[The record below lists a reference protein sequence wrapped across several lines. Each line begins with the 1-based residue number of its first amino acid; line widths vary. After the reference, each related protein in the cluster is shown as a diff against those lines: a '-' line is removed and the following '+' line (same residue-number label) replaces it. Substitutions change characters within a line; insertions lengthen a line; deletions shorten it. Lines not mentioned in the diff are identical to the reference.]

1 MYKKS
6 FATSC
11 FSFLICF
18 SFSSFAQQKIKN
30 TGKHV
35 ENYSSEK
42 SRTNLRPN
50 IIFILSDDHAYQA
63 IGAYGNKLARTPN
76 IDRIGKEGALFQN
89 MMVTNAICGPSR
101 ATLLTGK
108 YSHMNGYK
116 TNGKIPFNT
125 SQQMFP
131 KLLQQNGYQT
141 AWIGKLHLETVPG
154 GFDYVQIPPGQG
166 DYYNPDFINS
176 KGDTV
181 HYEGYLTDLVTTFS
195 LDWLSKRDQS
205 KPFMMVVGEKAT
217 HRNWMPDLQDL
228 GAYDDVEFP
237 IPTTFYDDYKT
248 RVAAGNQDMNIAK
261 TMKTG
266 HDFKIHADYNDQEY
280 NRFTPP
286 QRKIFE
292 QYYDKITAEFD
303 AKALKEDELLRWKF
317 QRYMKDY
324 LSTAN
329 SMDRNIGKILDYLD
343 KTGLAKNTVVIYT
356 SDQGFY
362 TGEHGWFDK
371 RFMYEQSLKT
381 PFLMRYPGVT
391 KPGSK
396 INQLAVN
403 IDWAPSILDIAG
415 VKIPANMQGMS
426 ILPILKQDAK
436 PDNWRSETYYHYYEY
451 PSPHKVQPHF
461 GTRTSRYKLIR
472 FYGPTDFWELFDL
485 QKDPDELTNVFENKN
500 YKQIVKDMK
509 IKLKRLINQYQ
520 DDEALS
526 ILSNKKNIE

>member
-1 MYKKS
+1 M
-6 FATSC
+6 F
-11 FSFLICF
+11 CF
-18 SFSSFAQQKIKN
+18 SFSSFAQTKIKN
-30 TGKHV
+30 IDNQEGNHHA
-35 ENYSSEK
+35 EK
-42 SRTNLRPN
+42 PSKNLRPN

-63 IGAYGNKLARTPN
+63 IGAYGNKLAKTSN
-76 IDRIGKEGALFQN
+76 IDRIAKEGALFQN

-108 YSHMNGYK
+108 YSHKNGYK

-125 SQQMFP
+125 NQQMFP
-131 KLLQQNGYQT
+131 ALLQQNGYQT
-141 AWIGKLHLETVPG
+141 GWIGKLHLETVPG

-166 DYYNPDFINS
+166 DYYNPDFINL

-228 GAYDDVEFP
+228 GSYDDVEFP
-237 IPTTFYDDYKT
+237 LPKTFYDDYKT
-248 RVAAGNQDMNIAK
+248 RIAAGNQDMNIEK
-261 TMKTG
+261 MMRPG
-266 HDFKIHADYNDQEY
+266 HDFKIHADYRDQEY
-280 NRFTPP
+280 NRFTPA
-286 QRKIFE
+286 QRKVFE
-292 QYYDKITAEFD
+292 RYYDKMTAEFEAKNLKGD
-303 AKALKEDELLRWKF
+303 ALLRWKF

-362 TGEHGWFDK
+362 MGEHGWFDK

-381 PFLMRYPGVT
+381 PFLIRYPGFI

-396 INQLAVN
+396 VNQLAVN
-403 IDWAPSILDIAG
+403 VDWAPSILDIAG
-415 VKIPANMQGMS
+415 IKIPSNMQGMS
-426 ILPILKQDAK
+426 ILPIVKEGK
-436 PDNWRSETYYHYYEY
+436 KIEKWRTETYYHYYEY

-485 QKDPDELTNVFENKN
+485 QKDPEELTNIYESKN
-500 YKQIVKDMK
+500 YRQIVKDMK
-509 IKLKRLINQYQ
+509 IKLKRLINQYK
-520 DDEALS
+520 DEEALS
-526 ILSNKKNIE
+526 ILLKEKTIE

>member
-1 MYKKS
+1 M
-6 FATSC
+6 
-11 FSFLICF
+11 
-18 SFSSFAQQKIKN
+18 
-30 TGKHV
+30 
-35 ENYSSEK
+35 SEK
-42 SRTNLRPN
+42 TIVKYFLLLLFAAYFPALGQQNVSNTASKKVSAASRPN
-50 IIFILSDDHAYQA
+50 IIFIISDDHAYQA

-76 IDRIGKEGALFQN
+76 IDRIAKEGVLFN
-89 MMVTNAICGPSR
+89 HMMVTNAICGPSR

-108 YSHMNGYK
+108 YSHKNGYK

-125 SQQMFP
+125 NQQMFP
-131 KLLQQNGYQT
+131 KLLQENGYQT

-181 HYEGYLTDLVTTFS
+181 HYEGYLTDLVTDFS
-195 LDWLSKRDQS
+195 LDWLTKRDLS

-228 GAYDDVEFP
+228 GAYDNVEFP
-237 IPTTFYDDYKT
+237 LPKTFYDDYKT
-248 RVAAGNQDMNIAK
+248 RIAAKNQDMNIEK
-261 TMKTG
+261 TMKDG
-266 HDFKIHADYNDQEY
+266 HDFKVHTNYSDQEY
-280 NRFTPP
+280 NRFTPT
-286 QRKIFE
+286 QRKAFE
-292 QYYDKITAEFD
+292 TYYNKVTAEFD
-303 AKALKEDELLRWKF
+303 ARNLNGDALLRWKF

-329 SMDRNIGKILDYLD
+329 SMDRNIGRILDHLD
-343 KTGLAKNTVVIYT
+343 QTGLSKNTVVIYT

-381 PFLMRYPGVT
+381 PFLMRYPGVI

-396 INQLAVN
+396 VDQLAVN
-403 IDWAPSILDIAG
+403 IDWAPTLLDLAG
-415 VKIPANMQGMS
+415 AKVPADMQGAS
-426 ILPILKQDAK
+426 ILPIVKQNAK
-436 PDNWRSETYYHYYEY
+436 PKNWRSETYYHYYEY

-461 GTRTSRYKLIR
+461 GTRGSRYKLIR
-472 FYGPTDFWELFDL
+472 FYGPTDFWEFFDL
-485 QKDPDELTNVFENKN
+485 QKDPDELTNVYDDKK
-500 YKQIVKDMK
+500 YKLIIADMK
-509 IKLKRLINQYQ
+509 IKLKGLISQYE

-526 ILSNKKNIE
+526 VLLKEKNVE